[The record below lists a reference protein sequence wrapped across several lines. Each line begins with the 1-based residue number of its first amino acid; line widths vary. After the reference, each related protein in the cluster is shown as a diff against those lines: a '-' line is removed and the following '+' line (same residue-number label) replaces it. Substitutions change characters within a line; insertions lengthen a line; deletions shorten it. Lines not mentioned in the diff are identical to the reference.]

1 MRFDFARIG
10 ILQPKLKVSQA
21 NDAYEQEADTVADRV
36 MRMSLSD
43 LAISAT
49 IPVNHKRIDA
59 TREGCEMKNEEEGK
73 LNISREASSISD
85 LGATGEITN
94 EINNVRSSGG
104 SSLDTSA
111 KEFMESRFGYDFG
124 NVRIHAGNLAARSAE
139 SLNALAYTVGNH
151 IVFGEGQYQP
161 NSLEGK
167 KLLGHE
173 LAHFV
178 QQNGNTESQNDFIV
192 PGKHVAIS
200 ETIQRQPKEDS
211 ARHDYPWIGRIDNTW
226 SAALRKSP
234 KKSADAPHANTLA
247 DLPRGTELT
256 VVHRENGWLIVKVT
270 IDGKPVQGFVS
281 QELVTYVRPS
291 AFKVPEIIIE
301 VKFPSLAEAFVELKK
316 AEKRK
321 AREGSAFNPT
331 EEDQSRIDRAIIVIN
346 ATKKYVVDESTYI
359 VTFARK
365 AGVKTEIDT
374 IEDFILFVEQ
384 VEKQYP
390 KASPKEIASEVRQ
403 LWFSDVNW
411 EILLASEG
419 IYEGRG
425 KDVDIETEPNPIA
438 SQFNML
444 TLAPGAGSKQFDTR
458 MGKVDIGHV
467 MAGIDARLSGFPSS
481 YPLAHLVKRGHS
493 DRDAVLKYDTLK
505 EATGG
510 DSIDFVT
517 WSGDLG
523 QAYAEYLV
531 DRYVKGNTAASLS
544 KFATDKA
551 PQEELLGDIHGY
563 IAVEVHRTS
572 ASLSPTGTEQKVSN
586 VLRDLYLVEKSAT
599 GGNTYK
605 KYFERVSGRSSV
617 DLKTFVTERSLRF
630 AKPWFAK
637 KAVEHRGKWKSKGW
651 TAAGILENAM
661 KEFDNKHVINEKSAA
676 PADKIETLVDNLLKN
691 IAAPIK

>member
-1 MRFDFARIG
+1 MGFDFARIG
-10 ILQPKLKVSQA
+10 ILQPKLKVSQP
-21 NDAYEQEADTVADRV
+21 NDAYEQEADTVAERV

-49 IPVNHKRIDA
+49 IPVNHKRIDP
-59 TREGCEMKNEEEGK
+59 TCKGCEMKNEEEGK
-73 LNISREASSISD
+73 LNISREASSVSD

-94 EINNVRSSGG
+94 EINNVRSSSG
-104 SSLDTSA
+104 SSLDSSA

-161 NSLEGK
+161 NSIEGR

-192 PGKHVAIS
+192 PGNHVAIG
-200 ETIQRQPKEDS
+200 ETIQRQLRED
-211 ARHDYPWIGRIDNTW
+211 P
-226 SAALRKSP
+226 
-234 KKSADAPHANTLA
+234 AP
-247 DLPRGTELT
+247 
-256 VVHRENGWLIVKVT
+256 
-270 IDGKPVQGFVS
+270 
-281 QELVTYVRPS
+281 
-291 AFKVPEIIIE
+291 
-301 VKFPSLAEAFVELKK
+301 KFPPLAEAFVELKY

-321 AREGSAFNPT
+321 AREGSGFNPT
-331 EEDQSRIDRAIIVIN
+331 EEDQSLIDRAIRVIN
-346 ATKKYVVDESTYI
+346 ATKKYVVDESTYT
-359 VTFARK
+359 VTFARQ
-365 AGVKTEIDT
+365 AGVKTVIDT

-390 KASPKEIASEVRQ
+390 KASPKEIASEIRQ

-419 IYEGRG
+419 ILKGRG
-425 KDVDIETEPNPIA
+425 NYVDIETEPNPIA
-438 SQFNML
+438 SQFNMAL
-444 TLAPGAGSKQFDTR
+444 LAPSALISSMFFGGRSKQFDTR
-458 MGKVDIGHV
+458 MGKVDISHV
-467 MAGIDARLSGFPSS
+467 MAGIDARLSGFPTS
-481 YPLAHLVKRGHS
+481 YPLEHLAQRKHS
-493 DRDAVLKYDTLK
+493 DREAWLKYNTLK

-510 DSIDFVT
+510 DSSDFAT

-544 KFATDKA
+544 KFATDLA

-563 IAVEVHRTS
+563 IAVEVHRTY
-572 ASLSPTGTEQKVSN
+572 ASMSPRGAEEKVSN
-586 VLRDLYLVEKSAT
+586 ILRDLYLVEKSAT
-599 GGNTYK
+599 GNIYK

-617 DLKTFVTERSLRF
+617 DLKTFVTDRSLRF
-630 AKPWFAK
+630 ARPWFAK
-637 KAVEHRGKWKSKGW
+637 KAYEHRGYGGSKGR
-651 TAAGILENAM
+651 TMGGILEKSM
-661 KEFDNKHVINEKSAA
+661 KLFNDKHDENEKNAA